1 MWILCDNES
10 TVDIDKNDEIIT
22 NIKKTNNPIE
32 ITGIGGQPMKVTLEG
47 DLIGYGTVYYNTEV
61 AANILS
67 FYKMTKR
74 FKNVSYDNTKKDTFI
89 VKRDDGSD
97 MEFFPSKDGLYH
109 YDFNKSI
116 KRE

>member
-1 MWILCDNES
+1 M
-10 TVDIDKNDEIIT
+10 
-22 NIKKTNNPIE
+22 
-32 ITGIGGQPMKVTLEG
+32 TLEG